1 MPEITTLSLKSHSLR
16 KLLLCFGLSLFSS
29 VYLFGQ
35 THSFSGSIGKYPIYL
50 EFTIDGAS
58 VEGYYFYKN
67 KLIDIS
73 LSGNHKSGLITLTSK
88 DVYGE
93 YAEDPEVFKFKWPS
107 KLIEG
112 TWTYKGK
119 TSSLKLIPLTAKET
133 SSPKCANPYFKKAAA
148 DLSDLRK
155 VKIGLFKLKQDGAI
169 TTINGIKI
177 RPFTELLT
185 GINLF
190 RIDSG
195 MVAEKQKDANLYLEY
210 LQLSEFLASLECASY
225 SAYGSDYDFSVSN
238 ISVSN
243 DLICFSVFTA
253 LYCGGAHPN
262 EMNYGVNFDLNTHQK
277 ISPSNY
283 LIEGKEPEFEERIF
297 TYLSRENPGY
307 FDAEMPDDEL
317 QCEYNN
323 QELWTVD
330 CEFTFTVEGLKLL
343 PSFPHYKAPC
353 LDPEWAV
360 IPYSELKTV
369 IKPECY
375 SKLNT
380 LKH

>member
-1 MPEITTLSLKSHSLR
+1 MR
-16 KLLLCFGLSLFSS
+16 KLLLCFCLVLVSS
-29 VYLFGQ
+29 VRVFGQ
-35 THSFSGSIGKYPIYL
+35 THSFSGNIGKYPIYL

-67 KLIDIS
+67 KLVDIS
-73 LSGNHKSGLITLTSK
+73 LSGSHKSGLITLTSK

-93 YAEDPEVFKFKWPS
+93 YAEDPEVFKFKWPG

-133 SSPKCANPYFKKAAA
+133 SSPKCANPYFKKEAA
-148 DLSDLRK
+148 DLSDLKK
-155 VKIGLFKLKQDGAI
+155 VKIGLFKLKQDGPV
-169 TTINGIKI
+169 TIINTIKI

-185 GINLF
+185 GIHLF

-195 MVAEKQKDANLYLEY
+195 MVAEKQKEANLYLEY
-210 LQLSEFLASLECASY
+210 LQLSEFLTSLECASY

-253 LYCGGAHPN
+253 FYCGGAHPD
-262 EMNYGVNFDLNTHQK
+262 EMNYGVNFDLSTHQK
-277 ISPSNY
+277 ISPSDY
-283 LIEGKEPEFEERIF
+283 LIEGKDSEFEERIF

-307 FDAEMPDDEL
+307 FDAELPNDEL

-360 IPYSELKTV
+360 IPYSELKTA
-369 IKPECY
+369 IKPEFY
-375 SKLNT
+375 SKLNK